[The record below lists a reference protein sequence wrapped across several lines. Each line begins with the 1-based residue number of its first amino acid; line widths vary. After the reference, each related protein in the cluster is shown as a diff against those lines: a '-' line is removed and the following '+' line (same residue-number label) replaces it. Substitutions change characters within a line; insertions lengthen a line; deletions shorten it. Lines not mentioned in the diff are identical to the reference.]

1 MRRCGCHGEGGR
13 RRACRRGRSRM
24 PESAPRDLVGAAR
37 LCCFHPFPS
46 PTLRLA
52 LFFPCFSSLLPFF
65 RSLCLSYLISLSFF
79 HVLFFLSSCLY
90 VLSFFPFLCSFPFC
104 FLFSFFLFFF
114 LKKQDAFCL
123 DSVTGH
129 SPIGII
135 VVRSVVSDSFCSPRA
150 AARQAPL
157 SMGFS
162 RQEGWTGLPCPPAG
176 GLPRGRQTLYSLSL
190 QGSLDV
196 P

>member
-1 MRRCGCHGEGGR
+1 MAATEKAAGAGR
-13 RRACRRGRSRM
+13 ADVDVPECQRQRRGISWG
-24 PESAPRDLVGAAR
+24 PPGFAAFILSPPRRFAL
-37 LCCFHPFPS
+37 LSFP
-46 PTLRLA
+46 PAFL
-52 LFFPCFSSLLPFF
+52 PCFLSF
-65 RSLCLSYLISLSFF
+65 CLSVFLISLSFF
-79 HVLFFLSSCLY
+79 HVLFFLSSCLS

-176 GLPRGRQTLYSLSL
+176 GLPRGRQILYSLSL